1 LAVKIRLKRVG
12 AKKNPSYRIVVADS
26 RSPRDGR
33 PIEEL
38 GYYDPMVDPAAFKVQ
53 EDRAIMWLERGAS
66 PTPTA
71 KTILNRA
78 GVLEKWTAKK
88 AK

>member
-1 LAVKIRLKRVG
+1 MAVKIRLKRVG
-12 AKKNPSYRIVVADS
+12 AKKSPSYRIVVADS
-26 RSPRDGR
+26 RNPRDGR

-38 GYYDPMVDPAAFKVQ
+38 GYYDPTVDPATFKVH
-53 EDRAIMWLERGAS
+53 EEKALMWLERGAL

-78 GVLEKWTAKK
+78 GVIEKWTAKK

>member
-1 LAVKIRLKRVG
+1 MTVKIRLKRVG
-12 AKKNPSYRIVVADS
+12 AKKSPAYRIVVADS
-26 RSPRDGR
+26 RVQRDGR

-38 GYYDPMVDPAAFKVQ
+38 GYYDPMVNPAVFKVN
-53 EDRAIMWLERGAS
+53 EEKALMWLERGAT

-78 GVLEKWTAKK
+78 GVLEKWTANK